1 MRTVIPAAIAALI
14 VGTSAV
20 AQQESAEQE
29 ILRLERELAAAGQ
42 RNDPVSAR
50 RLFGEDLTGVTSR
63 GTQFNKARG
72 LGIIEGSG
80 ITAFAL
86 DDLRARVYGD
96 AAVATGRVTF
106 SGAIEGVQYP
116 DRQVLFTDTWIRKDG
131 RWQLVAIHLTSVD
144 RNQK

>member
-1 MRTVIPAAIAALI
+1 MRPAVLAAIASLI
-14 VGTSAV
+14 GAPAAA

-42 RNDPVSAR
+42 RKDPVPAR
-50 RLFGEDLTGVTSR
+50 RLFAEDLTGVTSR
-63 GTQFNKARG
+63 GTQFNKGRG
-72 LGIIEGSG
+72 LAIIEGSA
-80 ITAFAL
+80 ITGFVL
-86 DDLRARVYGD
+86 DSLRARVYGD

-116 DRQVLFTDTWIRKDG
+116 DRQVLFTDTWTRKNG
-131 RWQLVAIHLTSVD
+131 RWQLVSIHLTSVD